1 MSREVEVSLRVP
13 NMKVRVLD
21 ENGYPIDHANVRFR
35 KMIQVPSIPK
45 PDETLELTTRS
56 GRTMQ
61 ARVVRADWHES
72 RELFVLSCQYAE
84 RSITAEEYGALAED
98 PEWELK
104 PLILACR
111 RVQELSTLS
120 PAECAEKPYLALRPR
135 RARR

>member
-13 NMKVRVLD
+13 NMKVRALD

-56 GRTMQ
+56 GRTLP

-84 RSITAEEYGALAED
+84 RSITAG
-98 PEWELK
+98 
-104 PLILACR
+104 
-111 RVQELSTLS
+111 RV
-120 PAECAEKPYLALRPR
+120 R
-135 RARR
+135 RARRRSRVGVEAADLGLSAVSYQLSVSAFRSYRPIGISKVLAES

>member
-45 PDETLELTTRS
+45 PEETLQLTTRS
-56 GRTMQ
+56 GRTCRPGSCAPTGTRAASCSSCRASTPS
-61 ARVVRADWHES
+61 ARS
-72 RELFVLSCQYAE
+72 PP
-84 RSITAEEYGALAED
+84 EEYGALAED

-104 PLILACR
+104 PLI
-111 RVQELSTLS
+111 
-120 PAECAEKPYLALRPR
+120 
-135 RARR
+135 

>member
-13 NMKVRVLD
+13 NMKVRALD

-35 KMIQVPSIPK
+35 KMIQVTSIPK
-45 PDETLELTTRS
+45 PEETLELTTRS
-56 GRTMQ
+56 GKTLP

-84 RSITAEEYGALAED
+84 RSITPEEYGALAED

-104 PLILACR
+104 PLI
-111 RVQELSTLS
+111 
-120 PAECAEKPYLALRPR
+120 
-135 RARR
+135 